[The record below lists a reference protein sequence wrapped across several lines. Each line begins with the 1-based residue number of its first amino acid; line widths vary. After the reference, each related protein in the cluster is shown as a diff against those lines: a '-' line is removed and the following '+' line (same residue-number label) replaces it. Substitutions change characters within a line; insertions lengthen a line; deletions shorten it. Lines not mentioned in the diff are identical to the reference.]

1 MNLTCT
7 VEGSTQC
14 RVPTEQ
20 RPSSDSISKLSKVC
34 GTAAT
39 LLPYGTLSPVRVTS
53 GIRHCRPVCSHP
65 LLRHS
70 VGPLQALMHKNQP
83 EVMDRLA
90 LPESLPL
97 AMDCSNKEI
106 RSQLIAAFNV
116 WLQVPADQ
124 LDVITRV
131 VGLLHNASLLV
142 DDIED
147 NSELRRGRP
156 VAHKIYGVPQ
166 TINTANYVYFL
177 AYHELFKM
185 DLYGSVANAYGVV
198 KRSRLDHRLTFI
210 LNEELLALHRGQGR
224 ELLWRD
230 SLRCPTED
238 EYLAMVKDKTGGLLR
253 VAIRLMMACATKNT
267 DVNYIP
273 LVDLIG
279 IHFQIRDDYMNLQ
292 SPMYTNNK
300 GFAEDLT
307 EGKFSFPIV
316 HGIRQDPN
324 DRQII
329 SVLQKRPKSPTL
341 KNHVVSYLK
350 ESTHSFDYSLGV
362 MRSLE
367 RQARAEVARLGG
379 NTLLETI
386 LDKLRVECVHKE
398 SYPPL
403 GK

>member
-1 MNLTCT
+1 
-7 VEGSTQC
+7 
-14 RVPTEQ
+14 
-20 RPSSDSISKLSKVC
+20 
-34 GTAAT
+34 
-39 LLPYGTLSPVRVTS
+39 
-53 GIRHCRPVCSHP
+53 
-65 LLRHS
+65 
-70 VGPLQALMHKNQP
+70 
-83 EVMDRLA
+83 
-90 LPESLPL
+90 
-97 AMDCSNKEI
+97 MDCSKYDNLLGYLSVPPTSMSNWTTQSESELLEPFSYIASCPSKEI

-198 KRSRLDHRLTFI
+198 KRSRLNHRLTFI

-253 VAIRLMMACATKNT
+253 VAIRLTMACATRNT
-267 DVNYIP
+267 DANYIP

-292 SPMYTNNK
+292 SPMVHIFQQHQLNRSDFLFAQYTNNK

-341 KNHVVSYLK
+341 KHHVVSYLK
-350 ESTHSFDYSLGV
+350 ESTHSFDYSLSV
-362 MRSLE
+362 MESLD

-379 NTLLETI
+379 NTLLEAI
-386 LDKLRVECVHKE
+386 LDKLRIE
-398 SYPPL
+398 SVP
-403 GK
+403 K

>member
-1 MNLTCT
+1 
-7 VEGSTQC
+7 
-14 RVPTEQ
+14 
-20 RPSSDSISKLSKVC
+20 
-34 GTAAT
+34 
-39 LLPYGTLSPVRVTS
+39 
-53 GIRHCRPVCSHP
+53 
-65 LLRHS
+65 
-70 VGPLQALMHKNQP
+70 
-83 EVMDRLA
+83 
-90 LPESLPL
+90 
-97 AMDCSNKEI
+97 MDCSKYDNLLGYLSVPPTSMSNWTAQSESELLEPFSYIASCPGKEI

-185 DLYGSVANAYGVV
+185 DLYGSVANAYDFKISARMAQSPFV
-198 KRSRLDHRLTFI
+198 
-210 LNEELLALHRGQGR
+210 EELLALHRGQGR

-341 KNHVVSYLK
+341 KHHVVSYLK
-350 ESTHSFDYSLGV
+350 ESTHSFDYSLSV
-362 MRSLE
+362 MESLE

-379 NTLLETI
+379 NTLLEAI
-386 LDKLRVECVHKE
+386 LDKLRIESVHK
-398 SYPPL
+398 
-403 GK
+403 

>member
-1 MNLTCT
+1 
-7 VEGSTQC
+7 
-14 RVPTEQ
+14 
-20 RPSSDSISKLSKVC
+20 
-34 GTAAT
+34 
-39 LLPYGTLSPVRVTS
+39 
-53 GIRHCRPVCSHP
+53 
-65 LLRHS
+65 
-70 VGPLQALMHKNQP
+70 
-83 EVMDRLA
+83 
-90 LPESLPL
+90 
-97 AMDCSNKEI
+97 MDCSKYDNLLGYLSVPPTSMSNWTTQSESELLEPFSYIASCPSKEI

-198 KRSRLDHRLTFI
+198 KRSRLNHRLTFI
-210 LNEELLALHRGQGR
+210 LNGQPAFIISSHIARSPFVEELLALHRGQGR

-267 DVNYIP
+267 DANYIP

-341 KNHVVSYLK
+341 KHHVVSYLK
-350 ESTHSFDYSLGV
+350 ESTHSFDYSLSV
-362 MRSLE
+362 MESLE

-379 NTLLETI
+379 NTLLEAI
-386 LDKLRVECVHKE
+386 LDKLRIE
-398 SYPPL
+398 SVP
-403 GK
+403 K